1 MSSNLPQVA
10 KQQVGIVESRV
21 KELQDAGQIELPP
34 DYSVSNALRSA
45 FLTLQETKTK
55 DQKPAL
61 EVCTQAS
68 ITNALLDMVVQG
80 LTPARNQVYFIAYGQ
95 QLVCQPSYFGD
106 MAIAKRVDP
115 RVADIVAEV
124 VHEGDEF
131 EFELERG
138 RKRVTRHKQTLDSL
152 NGKIKGAYAIV
163 LGHQGEELS
172 TEVMSW
178 DEILKSWE
186 KSPVKPVQNGDIK
199 GGTTHA
205 NHPAEMAKRTVI
217 RKVCKPII
225 NSASDRYIQAAY
237 NRGSQI
243 QSEAEVE
250 AEEAEYANQSV
261 IDVEPP
267 TTKEEGPVVDAEYT
281 PGGEPEAGTG
291 ETPGDPEPETEPE
304 AATAEEPGF

>member
-21 KELQDAGQIELPP
+21 KELQEAGQIELPP

-68 ITNALLDMVVQG
+68 ITNAMLDMVVQG
-80 LTPARNQVYFIAYGQ
+80 LTPARKQIYFIAYGQ

-124 VHEGDEF
+124 VHKGDEF
-131 EFELERG
+131 EFELEQG
-138 RKRVTRHKQTLDSL
+138 RKRVTKHKQTLDSL

-172 TEVMSW
+172 TVVMSW

-205 NHPAEMAKRTVI
+205 NHPVEMAKRTVI

-250 AEEAEYANQSV
+250 VEETENANQDV
-261 IDVEPP
+261 IDVPP
-267 TTKEEGPVVDAEYT
+267 TEEPQEATEGPGTTSPSGESPPDEAVD
-281 PGGEPEAGTG
+281 G
-291 ETPGDPEPETEPE
+291 PEPDM
-304 AATAEEPGF
+304 AAASEEPGF